1 MRPVLLLDPAF
12 SALPI
17 YAYLAQMDMDLWVM
31 GSRADDILAHKA
43 GKHWVQ
49 QDYSQVEAVRHW
61 LGAHAC
67 GLVVPGCT
75 DVSLAAAAAAGV
87 SPHIDPPSVI
97 AVFSDKRKFRA
108 LCRGL
113 ALPAPSVVPETA
125 FPRAGLFICKPADS
139 FSGRGIT
146 IFDGNNLEDF
156 AAARHAATG
165 TSPTA
170 SILVEEF
177 IAGQLYSY
185 TVFVERH
192 EVTQAFFVKEGA
204 SANRFAV
211 DTSFVVRDMPAAL
224 ASAFAT
230 YVRRISAHLDLKD
243 GLLHIQF
250 VLRDGQPYLIEA
262 TRRCPGDLYALLIE
276 YATGFPY
283 AARYASY
290 FIGETVTGP
299 PDLGRFVVRHTVTS
313 PRSGINSGFELKH
326 PLPLRAFYPIQRMG
340 EALLPDQTARSGILF
355 LETASPKAVNEL
367 YESFV
372 TREVYTHCSLDQSF
386 ILNRR
391 YE

>member
-1 MRPVLLLDPAF
+1 
-12 SALPI
+12 
-17 YAYLAQMDMDLWVM
+17 MDLWVM
-31 GSRADDILAHKA
+31 GSRADDILARKA
-43 GKHWVQ
+43 GARWVQ
-49 QDYSQVEAVRHW
+49 QDYSQLEAVKIW
-61 LGAHAC
+61 LREHHC

-75 DVSLAAAAAAGV
+75 DVSLAAAAATAV

-97 AVFSDKRKFRA
+97 DVLSDKRKFRE
-108 LCRGL
+108 LCRELG
-113 ALPAPSVVPETA
+113 LPAPPVVPETA

-146 IFDGNNLEDF
+146 IFDGNNLGDF
-156 AAARHAATG
+156 AAARRAATG

-177 IAGQLYSY
+177 IAGPLYSY
-185 TVFVERH
+185 TVFVEQF
-192 EVTQAFFVKEGA
+192 EATQAFFVQEGS

-224 ASAFAT
+224 ASAFAA
-230 YVRRISAHLDLKD
+230 YVHRISEYLDLKD

-290 FIGETVTGP
+290 FIGETVTGSS
-299 PDLGRFVVRHTVTS
+299 DLDRFVVRHTVTS
-313 PRSGINSGFELKH
+313 TRSGINSGLELKH

-340 EALLPDQTARSGILF
+340 EALLPDQKARSGVLF
-355 LETASPKAVNEL
+355 LETTSAEAANDL
-367 YESFV
+367 YESFLS
-372 TREVYTHCSLDQSF
+372 REIYEDCPTTEDQ
-386 ILNRR
+386 LPKEG
-391 YE
+391 YD